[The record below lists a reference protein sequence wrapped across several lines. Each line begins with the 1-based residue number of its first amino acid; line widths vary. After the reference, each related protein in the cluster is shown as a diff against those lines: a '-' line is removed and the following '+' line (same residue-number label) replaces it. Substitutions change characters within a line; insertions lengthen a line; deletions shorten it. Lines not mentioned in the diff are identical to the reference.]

1 MKESIILKL
10 RKNEMIDTGEVKKNY
25 EKMTK
30 QEKADQDVADEVS
43 EKVDS
48 KGDMMHS
55 EKNNW

>member
-1 MKESIILKL
+1 LKESIILKL